1 MHLRPKQWKRS
12 SRSYLAL
19 SARPSSAKGNIPN
32 GWPMVYGITLPGI
45 TVQLAHPK
53 TMRNK
58 VTNPYQPVFE
68 LTRGNIVESVHFGA
82 AAVVDSHGKLLAS
95 LGDPYLV
102 TFLRSS
108 AKPFQALPFIERG
121 GHEKFG
127 LTPREVSLMCSSHS
141 GTDEHVEMVKGM
153 QAKIGV
159 SASDLLCGT
168 HYPIHEPT
176 ADAMKVRGE
185 LPTPY
190 RHNCSGKHTGMLAH
204 AKLRSEPLESY
215 LDFHHPVQES
225 ILQAFAE
232 MCELPAESVELG
244 IDGCS
249 APNFAVPLYNAA
261 LGYAR
266 LCDPHD
272 LAPGRAAACRTIT
285 SAMMTHPDMVGGPGR
300 FDTALMRAGK
310 GSILVKGGAEGFQS
324 VGLLPGAL
332 GAGSPGIGIAIK
344 VSDGDPTDRARTAV
358 ALAILQALGALDAQ
372 QLEELSSFGPQIQL
386 QNYRKLKIG
395 VSRPAFVLEH
405 Q

>member
-1 MHLRPKQWKRS
+1 
-12 SRSYLAL
+12 
-19 SARPSSAKGNIPN
+19 
-32 GWPMVYGITLPGI
+32 
-45 TVQLAHPK
+45 
-53 TMRNK
+53 MRNK
-58 VTNPYQPVFE
+58 VTNPYLPVFE
-68 LTRGNIVESVHFGA
+68 LTRGNIVECVHFGA
-82 AAVVDSHGKLLAS
+82 AAVVDSHGKLLAAV
-95 LGDPYLV
+95 GDPALV

-108 AKPFQALPFIERG
+108 AKPFQALPFIEAG
-121 GHEKFG
+121 GREKFG
-127 LTPREVSLMCSSHS
+127 LTAREVSLMCSSHS

-159 SASDLLCGT
+159 NVDDLQCGM

-204 AKLRSEPLESY
+204 AKLRAAPLETY
-215 LDFHHPVQES
+215 LDFHHPIQES

-232 MCELPAESVELG
+232 MCVLPAEKVELG

-266 LCDPHD
+266 LCDPYE
-272 LAPGRAAACRTIT
+272 LTPGRAAACRTIS
-285 SAMMTHPDMVGGPGR
+285 SAMTTHPDMVGGPGR

-310 GSILVKGGAEGFQS
+310 GLILVKGGAEGFQS

-344 VSDGDPTDRARTAV
+344 ISDGDPTDRARTAV

-372 QLEELSSFGPQIQL
+372 QLDELSDFGPQRQL
-386 QNYRKLKIG
+386 QNFRNLKIG
-395 VSRPAFVLEH
+395 VSRPSFVLDLK
-405 Q
+405 

>member
-1 MHLRPKQWKRS
+1 MTDS
-12 SRSYLAL
+12 
-19 SARPSSAKGNIPN
+19 
-32 GWPMVYGITLPGI
+32 
-45 TVQLAHPK
+45 
-53 TMRNK
+53 
-58 VTNPYQPVFE
+58 YQPVFE
-68 LTRGNIVESVHFGA
+68 LTRGNIVESLHFGA

-95 LGDPYLV
+95 LGDPNLV

-127 LTPREVSLMCSSHS
+127 LTSREISLMCSSHS
-141 GTDEHVEMVKGM
+141 GTDEHVETVKGM

-185 LPTPY
+185 LPTQY

-204 AKLRSEPLESY
+204 AKLRSEPLENY
-215 LDFHHPVQES
+215 LDFHHPIQES
-225 ILQAFAE
+225 ILQAFSE
-232 MCELPAESVELG
+232 MCVIPAESVELG

-261 LGYAR
+261 YGYAR
-266 LCDPHD
+266 LCDPYE
-272 LAPGRAAACRTIT
+272 LSPERTAACRTIT
-285 SAMMTHPDMVGGPGR
+285 SAMMSHPDMVGGPER
-300 FDTALMRAGK
+300 FDTVLMTAGK
-310 GSILVKGGAEGFQS
+310 GAILVKGGAEGFQS
-324 VGLLPGAL
+324 IGLMPGAL

-344 VSDGDPTDRARTAV
+344 ISDGDSHDRARTAV
-358 ALAILQALGALDAQ
+358 ALAILQALGALDSTQLAQ
-372 QLEELSSFGPQIQL
+372 LSSFGPEIQL
-386 QNYRKLKIG
+386 QNYRNLKIG
-395 VSRPAFVLEH
+395 VSRPTFVLK